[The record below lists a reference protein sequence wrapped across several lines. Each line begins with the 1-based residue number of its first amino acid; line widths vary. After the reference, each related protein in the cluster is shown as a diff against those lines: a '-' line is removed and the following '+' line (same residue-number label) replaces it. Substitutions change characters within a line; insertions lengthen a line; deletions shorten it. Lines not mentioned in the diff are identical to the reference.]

1 MRYFSGMSGGRF
13 VAVAL
18 IGIAAL
24 CGTIL
29 PMHAQQQVP
38 QGPPIVKAI
47 DVEYSGPA
55 TVSKDRILA
64 QLRTAVGQPYS
75 DEVVEADIRQLYSLG
90 VIKNVRI
97 FAQNEGT
104 GVKVIVAVQ
113 TRSVVRE
120 IEIDGAERVGAKRLR
135 KELEVKMN
143 QPANEETLEKGRQKM
158 IDVYRSKGFNDVTI
172 QYRVD
177 PIDESRGISRVV
189 FTVNE
194 GVKAAVKRIEF
205 EGNEHFSDSI
215 LRKQMKTKRQTPV
228 ALLDKS
234 GRLDE
239 VQLQQDLD
247 SIREYYQNNGYI
259 DAEVKDVRK
268 EHGAKSLVL
277 TIAINEGVQYHVGR
291 LSITGEKVS
300 TEEKIRALLKMKEG
314 DIYSPKQLHDDAKAV
329 ADGYGAG
336 GFVDL
341 VITPEGTPAGEGLIN
356 LHYKIEEGARS
367 FVERINI
374 VGNTRTKD
382 KVLRREVLVSPG
394 DVYNTVRVDVSK
406 KRLENLGYFANV
418 ETYPEDSG
426 VPGRKDLTIQVQ
438 EKRTGSLSFGGGFS
452 TIDSLLFF
460 VELQQGNF
468 DISNWPGLTGGGQ
481 KFRLRLQAGTERKD
495 IILALTEPYFL
506 DRRISLGGQAFFSE
520 ADYLSSVYN
529 QRDYGFSVETRKP
542 LTPFMYA
549 TLNYRL
555 ENIDIF
561 NVQAGTSP
569 EIKAEEGTNSKSQ
582 VGGSLVWDHR
592 DSPLLTRTGQR
603 ISLTPYVAGGF
614 LGGNT
619 QTYGWDLEGS
629 QFFHLPKDLIFFIN
643 AEAAVVDVW
652 GGQSQTT
659 LVLANNGTTTIRV
672 PSVPIYDRLYLG
684 GSNNL
689 RGFAFRDVGPRDKSG
704 EPLGGQS
711 MARVTAELTFP
722 IIKNVRGALFYDT
735 GFLNVEPY
743 DWNTDQH
750 VASDAGFG
758 LRLDLPIGPLRI
770 DYGIPIQK
778 DGRGNQG
785 HINFNVGYQF

>member
-1 MRYFSGMSGGRF
+1 MTKFSGTSGGRF
-13 VAVAL
+13 VAATFACITAL
-18 IGIAAL
+18 LIML
-24 CGTIL
+24 CSVQ
-29 PMHAQQQVP
+29 AQ

-55 TVSKDRILA
+55 TVAKERILA
-64 QLRTAVGQPYS
+64 QLRTTVGQPYS

-97 FAQNEGT
+97 FAQPEGS

-113 TRSVVRE
+113 TRPVVRE
-120 IEIDGAERVGAKRLR
+120 IEIDGAEKVSAKRLR
-135 KELEVKMN
+135 KELEIRIN
-143 QPANEETLEKGRQKM
+143 QPANEETIEKGRQKM
-158 IDVYRSKGFNDVTI
+158 IDFYRSKGFNEVTI

-177 PIDESRGISRVV
+177 PIEEKRGTSRVV

-205 EGNEHFSDSI
+205 EGNAHFGDQV
-215 LRKQMKTKRQTPV
+215 LRKQMKTRGKTIISM
-228 ALLDKS
+228 LDKS

-247 SIREYYQNNGYI
+247 SVKDFYQDHGYI
-259 DAEVKDVRK
+259 DVDVKGVRK
-268 EHGAKSLVL
+268 EQGDGAMTL
-277 TIAINEGVQYHVGR
+277 TITINEGIQYHVGR
-291 LSITGEKVS
+291 LTITGEKIS
-300 TEEKIRALLKMKEG
+300 TEQKIRALLKMKEG
-314 DIYSPKQLHDDAKAV
+314 DVYSPKQLHDDAKEV

-336 GFVDL
+336 GYVDL
-341 VITPEGTPAGEGLIN
+341 VITPEGKPAGEGIID
-356 LHYKIEEGARS
+356 LHYKIDEGTRS

-382 KVLRREVLVSPG
+382 KVIRREVLVSPG
-394 DVYNTVRVDVSK
+394 DVFNTVRVDISK
-406 KRLENLGYFANV
+406 KRLENLGYFATV

-426 VPGRKDLTIQVQ
+426 VPGRKDLRVQVQ

-452 TIDSLLFF
+452 TVDSLVFF
-460 VELQQGNF
+460 AELQQGNF
-468 DISNWPGLTGGGQ
+468 DITNWPSLTGAGQ
-481 KFRLRLQAGTERKD
+481 KFRLRIQAGTQRKD
-495 IILALTEPYFL
+495 FILALTEPYFL
-506 DRRISLGGQAFFSE
+506 DRRISLGGQLFFSE
-520 ADYLSSVYN
+520 ADYLSSLYN
-529 QRDYGFSVETRKP
+529 QRDYGFTIETRKP
-542 LTPFMYA
+542 LTPFLYA

-561 NVQAGTSP
+561 NVASGVSP
-569 EIKAEEGTNSKSQ
+569 EIAAEAGTKSKSQ

-603 ISLTPYVAGGF
+603 ISITPYVAGGF
-614 LGGNT
+614 LGGDT
-619 QTYGWDLEGS
+619 QTYGWDIEGS

-643 AEAAVVDVW
+643 GEVAVVDVW
-652 GGQSQTT
+652 GSQPEMTLIPAGNGQPA
-659 LVLANNGTTTIRV
+659 VIV
-672 PSVPIYDRLYLG
+672 PTVPIYDRLYLG

-711 MARVTAELTFP
+711 MARLTAELTVP
-722 IIKNVRGALFYDT
+722 VIKNVRAAVFYDT
-735 GFLNVEPY
+735 GILNVSPY
-743 DWNTDQH
+743 DFNTNDH
-750 VASDAGFG
+750 FASDAGVG

-770 DYGIPIQK
+770 DYGIPIMK
-778 DGRGNQG
+778 DGRGSTG